1 MKELRQTIAG
11 CLKANG
17 ADLVG
22 FGGMERFEE
31 PFLREMMPGAKT
43 VICAAFRVLR
53 GAHRGIEDGTTY
65 YQYATMGVEAMEENV
80 MPLALLRA
88 CALLE
93 DAGYSALP
101 QRRHQTVMRGEEGTN
116 PEVDF
121 ESIMHGRK
129 TEPEMDFDRV
139 AVRCGLGEI
148 GLHGGL
154 LTAEYGPLV
163 RLCAIVTDAALES
176 DPIAPAHLCDRCGA
190 CLRACPGGAIDENG
204 QRDAWQCTVYY
215 HGANMHKNPFLP
227 PEAFGADPQ
236 REEILAG
243 RARLSP
249 ERAREVIRQII
260 YYPPVKHG
268 YAASICGRA
277 CHRACYVHLE
287 ENGKLNRRFVEPL
300 RRRPEWE
307 LPML

>member
-1 MKELRQTIAG
+1 MKELRQAIAG

-121 ESIMHGRK
+121 
-129 TEPEMDFDRV
+129 
-139 AVRCGLGEI
+139 
-148 GLHGGL
+148 
-154 LTAEYGPLV
+154 
-163 RLCAIVTDAALES
+163 
-176 DPIAPAHLCDRCGA
+176 
-190 CLRACPGGAIDENG
+190 
-204 QRDAWQCTVYY
+204 
-215 HGANMHKNPFLP
+215 
-227 PEAFGADPQ
+227 
-236 REEILAG
+236 
-243 RARLSP
+243 
-249 ERAREVIRQII
+249 
-260 YYPPVKHG
+260 
-268 YAASICGRA
+268 
-277 CHRACYVHLE
+277 
-287 ENGKLNRRFVEPL
+287 
-300 RRRPEWE
+300 
-307 LPML
+307 